1 MVKRFRRKL
10 YLINELA
17 IPTVNSKIKTINR
30 LVIAGR
36 VPNPDQSS
44 GALDNGKL

>member
-1 MVKRFRRKL
+1 L
-10 YLINELA
+10 NGLA
-17 IPTVNSKIKTINR
+17 IPTVNSKIKTIKR

-44 GALDNGKL
+44 GALDKGKL